1 MYIAPIYGLLMVDK
15 RRKLKLMS
23 FLLLSTFGAVLSSVS
38 VLCLVLLSLQITLMF
53 LSLHSQMTG
62 KQKERI

>member
-1 MYIAPIYGLLMVDK
+1 MYIGSIYGLLMVDK

-38 VLCLVLLSLQITLMF
+38 VLYLVLLSLQITLMF
-53 LSLHSQMTG
+53 LSLQSQMTG

>member
-1 MYIAPIYGLLMVDK
+1 MYIGSIYGLLMVDK